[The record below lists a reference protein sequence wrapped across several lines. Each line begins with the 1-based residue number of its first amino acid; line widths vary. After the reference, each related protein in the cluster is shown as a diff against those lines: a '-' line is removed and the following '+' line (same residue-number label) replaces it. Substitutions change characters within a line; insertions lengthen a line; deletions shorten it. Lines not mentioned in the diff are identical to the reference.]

1 MPALLQQM
9 TTRGKLVLGAS
20 ALGIAVVAFMLFRLA
35 AAPSYTTVMTGL
47 DPAETGKIT
56 AALDEKGIGYE
67 LRNNGTAL
75 AVDKAMTA
83 QTQVA
88 LAESGLGGGA
98 GKQPGY
104 ELLADQ
110 KLGASD
116 LQQRATYQRALEGE
130 LSNTIGQIQGVNSA
144 QVRLTLPED
153 ELFSDEAKPTTAAV
167 LLGSGATDLEPASV
181 RGIANLVSSSVE
193 GLKPANVTITDGTG
207 RMVWP
212 QGEGAA
218 GGEGLAST
226 SKLAAEAKYANQLE
240 SSLNAMLLRTVGP
253 DKAQVKVTADLD
265 VDQVKQ
271 KQLKYGRRGTPLES
285 SEETEELEGQGGVAG
300 GAGTR
305 ANIPTYQAAG
315 AAGGASN
322 YEKRSAQTKFGV
334 DKTITDSVRAPGA
347 VNRLDVSLVLD
358 RSLAPQR
365 AELERAIAGA
375 AGVQE
380 ERGDTLS
387 VSQLTFAEQP
397 GAEKPS
403 GPVPADA
410 IGLAKYVGLGLAS
423 LIFLFFVGRHLRR
436 REDEALMGEPM
447 WLRQIEAPTSLS
459 QLEAMRGGGS
469 DAGAGAAGL
478 PDAASSSRQRV
489 EEAVRKEPERVA
501 AHVRTWMAED
511 LG

>member
-9 TTRGKLVLGAS
+9 TTRGKIVLGVS
-20 ALGIAVVAFMLFRLA
+20 AVAILAVAFMLFRLA

-56 AALDEKGIGYE
+56 TALDEKGIGYE

-83 QTQVA
+83 QTQIA
-88 LAESGLGGGA
+88 LAEGGLGGGS

-116 LQQRATYQRALEGE
+116 FQQRATYQRALEGE

-167 LLGSGATDLEPASV
+167 LLGSSATDLEPAAV

-193 GLKPANVTITDGTG
+193 GLKPANVTISDGTG
-207 RMVWP
+207 KMVWP
-212 QGEGAA
+212 QGEGS
-218 GGEGLAST
+218 EASGAT
-226 SKLAAEAKYANQLE
+226 STTKLAAEAKYANQLE
-240 SSLNAMLLRTVGP
+240 SSLNAMLMSTVGP
-253 DKAQVKVTADLD
+253 GKAQVKVTADLD

-285 SEETEELEGQGGVAG
+285 TEDTEELEGQGAG
-300 GAGTR
+300 GAGAGTR

-315 AAGGASN
+315 GAGGASN
-322 YEKRSAQTKFGV
+322 YEKRSAATKFGV
-334 DKTITDSVRAPGA
+334 DKTIIDSVRAPGT

-358 RSLAPQR
+358 KTLAPQR
-365 AELERAIAGA
+365 ADLERAIAGA

-380 ERGDTLS
+380 ARGDTLS
-387 VSQLTFAEQP
+387 VSELAFV
-397 GAEKPS
+397 KPPTAAATS
-403 GPVPADA
+403 GPVPEGALG
-410 IGLAKYVGLGLAS
+410 IAKYAGLGLAS
-423 LIFLFFVGRHLRR
+423 LIFLFFVGRHLRK

-459 QLEAMRGGGS
+459 ELEARHDGGNLN
-469 DAGAGAAGL
+469 GL
-478 PDAASSSRQRV
+478 PSSRERV

-501 AHVRTWMAED
+501 AHLRTWMAED
-511 LG
+511 LAKP